1 MPMRMLHTDKYHRGW
16 SGGQGALG
24 MSFEALTPERRRA
37 MTRQH
42 LLDAAAIVF
51 ARDGFHG
58 STLDEVAATAG
69 FTKGAVY
76 SNFKS
81 KDDLFL
87 ELLDERINREF
98 AVVAD
103 VLAAGSREQDEQF
116 PRVRD
121 LILGMNV
128 MFWDDAWNTLYL
140 EFVLYARR
148 NPEAQAKLAATA
160 RRSREFVQALIEHEY
175 AAIGGTPKY
184 PTREL
189 AEISLAL
196 YSGLGIDRLID
207 PSAIT
212 EQTFDTTLALLY
224 DSMGVDGTPKR
235 TGLND
240 TAH

>member
-1 MPMRMLHTDKYHRGW
+1 VT
-16 SGGQGALG
+16 
-24 MSFEALTPERRRA
+24 FEALTPERRRA

-51 ARDGFHG
+51 ARNGFHG

-76 SNFKS
+76 SNFTS

-87 ELLDERINREF
+87 ELLDERTSREF
-98 AVVAD
+98 AVVTDILEGAPHD
-103 VLAAGSREQDEQF
+103 QAEQR

-121 LILGMNV
+121 LIQGMNV
-128 MFWDDAWNTLYL
+128 MFWDDTWTTLYL

-160 RRSREFVQALIEHEY
+160 RRGRELTQKLIEQEY
-175 AAIGGTPKY
+175 AAIGAKPRH
-184 PTREL
+184 PTQEL

-196 YSGLGIDRLID
+196 FNGLGLDRLVD
-207 PSAIT
+207 PTAIT
-212 EQTFDTTLALLY
+212 DQTLDTVLSLLY
-224 DSMGVDGTPKR
+224 DAMGVDAEPEATDG
-235 TGLND
+235 D
-240 TAH
+240 ETAA

>member
-1 MPMRMLHTDKYHRGW
+1 MT
-16 SGGQGALG
+16 
-24 MSFEALTPERRRA
+24 FEALTPERRRA

-51 ARDGFHG
+51 ARDGFQG

-87 ELLDERINREF
+87 ELLDDRANREF
-98 AVVAD
+98 AVITD
-103 VLAAGSREQDEQF
+103 VLEAGPHEEVEQR

-121 LILGMNV
+121 LVQALNV
-128 MFWDDAWNTLYL
+128 MFWDDTWYTLYL

-148 NPEAQAKLAATA
+148 NPEAQAKLAAMA
-160 RRSREFVQALIEHEY
+160 HRSREFVQALMEREY
-175 AAIGGTPKY
+175 AAVGATPEY

-189 AEISLAL
+189 AAISLAL
-196 YSGLGIDRLID
+196 FSGLSIDRIVD
-207 PSAIT
+207 PTAIT
-212 EQTFDTTLALLY
+212 ERTFDTTLALLY
-224 DSMGVDGTPKR
+224 DSMGVDHTPR
-235 TGLND
+235 PVQPSD
-240 TAH
+240 SVP

>member
-1 MPMRMLHTDKYHRGW
+1 
-16 SGGQGALG
+16 

-58 STLDEVAATAG
+58 STLDQVAATAG

-81 KDDLFL
+81 KDDLFV
-87 ELLDERINREF
+87 ELLDERINRQF

-103 VLAAGSREQDEQF
+103 VLGAGTHVQAEQF

-121 LILGMNV
+121 LIQGMNV
-128 MFWDDAWNTLYL
+128 MFWDDTWNTLYL

-148 NPEAQAKLAATA
+148 NPEAQAKLTATA

-175 AAIGGTPKY
+175 AAIGGAPKY
-184 PTREL
+184 PTAEL

-196 YSGLGIDRLID
+196 FSGLGIDRLID
-207 PSAIT
+207 PSAMT
-212 EQTFDTTLALLY
+212 EQTLDTILTLLY
-224 DSMGVDGTPKR
+224 DAFGVDATSQPVERDDGQR
-235 TGLND
+235 
-240 TAH
+240 